1 MSEKKITIK
10 GNSYWGSNGA
20 YQEEYD
26 KLSDEL
32 VPQSGEADTVHG
44 ELMRASGNL
53 FYEFCNNGNCNAVDS
68 IMETCHSCGGDGYQD
83 EEEDEDGYR
92 EDCHYCGGECRNVV
106 GGEVTKKYAEHLAFI
121 KKELPS
127 APIDELKQFMID
139 EYTNISFGDDEM
151 KLYNDVM
158 DEVMYHVVN
167 TENIKRIV
175 KTNA

>member
-1 MSEKKITIK
+1 
-10 GNSYWGSNGA
+10 
-20 YQEEYD
+20 
-26 KLSDEL
+26 
-32 VPQSGEADTVHG
+32 
-44 ELMRASGNL
+44 
-53 FYEFCNNGNCNAVDS
+53 
-68 IMETCHSCGGDGYQD
+68 METCHSCGGDGYQD

-175 KTNA
+175 KTTA